1 MSDTF
6 RIDLDTTQVR
16 AAFARLVAAGQDPQP
31 ALAEIGEDVAES
43 TKLRFVSQTAPDGSR
58 WAPNSPVT
66 ILRYLDLKT
75 RKKDKQGNAT
85 GERVKGYFR
94 EDGRV
99 GAGGAALVSG
109 KRILFGISGSLH
121 HEIDYNLAPGSVL
134 IGSTME
140 YGAMMQFGGT
150 RAQFPHL
157 WGDIPARPFIG
168 LSADDERNI
177 LDILQRHIEQAL

>member
-1 MSDTF
+1 MTDPI

-16 AAFARLVAAGQDPQP
+16 AAFARLVAAGQDPQS

-43 TKLRFVSQTAPDGSR
+43 TRQRFASETGPDGRR

-66 ILRYLDLKT
+66 ILRYLDRKT
-75 RKKDKQGNAT
+75 RKTDKRGNAT
-85 GERVKGYFR
+85 GTRKQGYFR
-94 EDGRV
+94 QDGRF
-99 GAGGAALVSG
+99 GDKGAALVAG
-109 KRILFGISGSLH
+109 KKILHGLSGSLAAQIGYRL
-121 HEIDYNLAPGSVL
+121 EPGAVVV
-134 IGSTME
+134 GSSMI
-140 YGAMMQFGGT
+140 YAAMMQFGG
-150 RAQFPHL
+150 RKADFPQL